1 MASEDSTTAARGK
14 SLVAL
19 AGFVALCF
27 AVAAVGGAVTATSVG
42 TWYAG
47 LAKPSF
53 NPPNWLFSPVWSAL
67 YLMVAVTGWRVWR
80 RRGHAG
86 ARTALAAWGLQ
97 LVLNLGWSFLFFG
110 ARMIGAALVEIVVLL
125 VAILVTAALSWRIDR
140 VAGWLLVPYAVWV
153 GFATLL
159 NAALWRLNG

>member
-1 MASEDSTTAARGK
+1 MASEDGTTAERGK

-53 NPPNWLFSPVWSAL
+53 NPPNWLFGPVWSAL

-80 RRGHAG
+80 RRGQSG
-86 ARTALAAWGLQ
+86 ARVALAAWGLQ
-97 LVLNLGWSFLFFG
+97 LVLNLGWSFVFFG
-110 ARMIGAALVEIVVLL
+110 ARMIGAALVEIVLLL
-125 VAILVTAALSWRIDR
+125 VAILVTAVLSWRIET
-140 VAGWLLVPYAVWV
+140 GWPD
-153 GFATLL
+153 GFSFPTPPGW
-159 NAALWRLNG
+159 ALPRC

>member
-1 MASEDSTTAARGK
+1 MASEDSATAARGK

-53 NPPNWLFSPVWSAL
+53 NPPNWLFSPV
-67 YLMVAVTGWRVWR
+67 
-80 RRGHAG
+80 
-86 ARTALAAWGLQ
+86 
-97 LVLNLGWSFLFFG
+97 
-110 ARMIGAALVEIVVLL
+110 
-125 VAILVTAALSWRIDR
+125 
-140 VAGWLLVPYAVWV
+140 
-153 GFATLL
+153 
-159 NAALWRLNG
+159 